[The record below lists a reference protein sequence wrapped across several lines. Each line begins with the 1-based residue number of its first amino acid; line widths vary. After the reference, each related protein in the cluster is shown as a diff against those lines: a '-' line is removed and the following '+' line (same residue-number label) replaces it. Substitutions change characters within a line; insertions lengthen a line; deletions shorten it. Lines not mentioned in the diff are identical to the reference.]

1 MKIQTQYKKLVKF
14 SFKIL
19 FFYLKKKNTQKK
31 ERKNDGIRPQKGQVI
46 VATLLILD
54 VSRLA
59 VIYNCYF
66 LTVDM
71 LQT

>member
-1 MKIQTQYKKLVKF
+1 MINVEKLAKF
-14 SFKIL
+14 LFNIS
-19 FFYLKKKNTQKK
+19 FFYFQKK
-31 ERKNDGIRPQKGQVI
+31 IEKKDGIRPQKGQVV

>member
-1 MKIQTQYKKLVKF
+1 MINVEKLAKF
-14 SFKIL
+14 LFNIS
-19 FFYLKKKNTQKK
+19 FFYFQKKKKGKK
-31 ERKNDGIRPQKGQVI
+31 DGIRPQKGQVI